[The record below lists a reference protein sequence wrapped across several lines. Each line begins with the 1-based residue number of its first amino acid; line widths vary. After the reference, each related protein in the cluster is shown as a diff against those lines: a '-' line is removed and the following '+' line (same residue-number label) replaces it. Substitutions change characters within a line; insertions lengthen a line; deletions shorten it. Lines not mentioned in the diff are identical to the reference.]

1 MINGIGCEKEDDTM
15 SKETAKKLIAE
26 LQTNEELK
34 AKVNGITDPGQLV
47 KAAVDAGYYVTLDE
61 VAEAEK

>member
-1 MINGIGCEKEDDTM
+1 M

-34 AKVNGITDPGQLV
+34 AKIKELKSQIDSMNRRL
-47 KAAVDAGYYVTLDE
+47 
-61 VAEAEK
+61 